1 MPTSPQEFYQRKQ
14 QEKEYFERIPTLEQ
28 QQQAERDRRR
38 QEGQIKERSIENM
51 FLQHQREYRERD
63 LEPDILRPLTLAP
76 ATASSVL
83 DIDSLTT
90 SLASMKYSPSGGLH
104 GSALSPTSISASM
117 SVSASGSTSN
127 SNSIPHSTA
136 PSKPPSTKPTLG
148 AFISPHYLPS
158 VSSSSLPAHFDAEGS
173 LGTGLG
179 GIGGTISAGGSRKP
193 SFTSTGA
200 YDRHYLHPHL
210 YPPSISTHTSIDSA
224 TTTDSSVLSDTGS
237 IAASVTDDD
246 LIGYSSHFFTPNLA
260 QVLGTE
266 EKDRSLSA
274 AVSETGSGRLSRS
287 SRAGSVAG
295 SRPDS
300 QFGDWNDGNSPRKD
314 EPISGLGRSRHGSMS
329 SRGHGETASGT
340 QEGQMQ
346 KQHPHHPGPI
356 ALPPPPSMTFNPMQM
371 PMMMPLSTMTPGHC
385 HGHAP
390 TPLAYPM
397 ASMMNLGMNISPLY
411 HPAHPGSAAM
421 SAMAAVAMH
430 GGGSPSPFG
439 MYPGP
444 PAMTGAMM
452 SLTPHGLPPI
462 TPSMPPFSFFP
473 QQHYARMG
481 VGVKG
486 SGEESHNREGGGEG
500 GRGGE
505 RATSEVRDR
514 PSGNV
519 QSAATLQMQR
529 SQPLRLNLNAV
540 QGGFSPGVA
549 MSPGTFYGRPGQAPH
564 PNPYINA
571 AVGAPVHPV
580 GPQSPVHVHPAYHQK
595 PSYVVGVPHGGYP
608 YPIPSPKQDL
618 SGGGEPQGY
627 FDHVYFPSALGQSS
641 SGGEE
646 LSGKEPEEAG
656 QDDVGSSV
664 SGDEDARENDYA
676 PSRTHSVGHTRPSSS
691 ARGKNRSGSDPMTC
705 PGIRETEQGVEEV
718 GGNNNKPKE

>member
-1 MPTSPQEFYQRKQ
+1 MPTSPQEYYQRQQ
-14 QEKEYFERIPTLEQ
+14 QEKEYFERAPIHH
-28 QQQAERDRRR
+28 QADRDRRR
-38 QEGQIKERSIENM
+38 QEAQIKERRIEGIG
-51 FLQHQREYRERD
+51 FLQHQRDYREKD
-63 LEPDILRPLTLAP
+63 LESDSDILRPLALTP

-90 SLASMKYSPSGGLH
+90 SLASMEYSPSGGRPH
-104 GSALSPTSISASM
+104 GSARVESSLSPTSISASM

-127 SNSIPHSTA
+127 SNSNPSSNPHSTA

-158 VSSSSLPAHFDAEGS
+158 VSSSSLPAHFDTEGS

-179 GIGGTISAGGSRKP
+179 SIGGTISAGGSRKP
-193 SFTSTGA
+193 SFTSTGV
-200 YDRHYLHPHL
+200 YDRHYLHPHQ
-210 YPPSISTHTSIDSA
+210 YPPSISTHTSTDSA
-224 TTTDSSVLSDTGS
+224 TTTESSVLSDTGS
-237 IAASVTDDD
+237 MAASVTDDD
-246 LIGYSSHFFTPNLA
+246 LIGYSSHFFRPDL
-260 QVLGTE
+260 LGTE
-266 EKDRSLSA
+266 EKDRTLSA
-274 AVSETGSGRLSRS
+274 AASETGSGRLSRS
-287 SRAGSVAG
+287 SRGGSVAG
-295 SRPDS
+295 SRPGS
-300 QFGDWNDGNSPRKD
+300 QFGDREDGNSLPKD
-314 EPISGLGRSRHGSMS
+314 ELRSGQTTSGS
-329 SRGHGETASGT
+329 
-340 QEGQMQ
+340 QEGQLQ

-390 TPLAYPM
+390 TPHAYPM
-397 ASMMNLGMNISPLY
+397 ASMINRMNISPLY

-421 SAMAAVAMH
+421 SAMAAAAMH

-462 TPSMPPFSFFP
+462 TPSMPPFTFFP
-473 QQHYARMG
+473 QQYYTRMG

-486 SGEESHNREGGGEG
+486 SGEESRNREGGGEG
-500 GRGGE
+500 GRDGE
-505 RATSEVRDR
+505 GTVPEGRDR
-514 PSGNV
+514 SSVNV

-540 QGGFSPGVA
+540 PGGFSPGVA
-549 MSPGTFYGRPGQAPH
+549 MSPGTFYPH

-580 GPQSPVHVHPAYHQK
+580 GLQSPVHAHPAYHQQ
-595 PSYVVGVPHGGYP
+595 PGYGAGVTHGGYP
-608 YPIPSPKQDL
+608 YPVPSPKQGDL
-618 SGGGEPQGY
+618 SGGEPQGY

-641 SGGEE
+641 GGGEE
-646 LSGKEPEEAG
+646 LSGKEAEQEV
-656 QDDVGSSV
+656 VGSPV
-664 SGDEDARENDYA
+664 SGDEDAEEEENVYA

-691 ARGKNRSGSDPMTC
+691 ARVKIRSGSDSMYC
-705 PGIRETEQGVEEV
+705 PEIRETEQGVEEV
-718 GGNNNKPKE
+718 EGNNKPKE